1 MEGSASD
8 TLQPHIW
15 SAAGLSPR
23 AAVARHRRT
32 DQAPATT
39 LYSLRV
45 AEQTS
50 PAAYAARHVGHK
62 DSGSFRLLATQRPP
76 LDLDK
81 MCVLIEVALHFGAKL
96 PNLGMRPI
104 VRNVIIV
111 A

>member
-8 TLQPHIW
+8 TLQPHIRP
-15 SAAGLSPR
+15 AAGCSPR
-23 AAVARHRRT
+23 AAGAPHRRT
-32 DQAPATT
+32 DQVPATT
-39 LYSLRV
+39 LYLLRV

-62 DSGSFRLLATQRPP
+62 NSGSFRLLATQRPP

-81 MCVLIEVALHFGAKL
+81 MCFLIEVALSFSAKL